1 MEVMVMGMQCKCCT
15 HSKRLDIDRA
25 IVAGASQASIAR
37 EFGVSPDS
45 VRRHRETCVSR
56 QMLKAHEMKE
66 LVHSKSLAD
75 QLQWNINKARDIL
88 ELAEKKEHL
97 GTALRAIGE
106 LRCTYELMIRVAAYL
121 QETQRVDQ
129 QQAFEERKQKIGRLS
144 EDELILFSLLHRKI
158 AGENVTIELPVKPFC
173 SNPGE
178 AKEPVP
184 MRTKRPFKAVKESSQ
199 PISAPEEPETEPE
212 TWNSTEP
219 QTKEIT
225 SQYRFLNPD
234 KVFPGSGD
242 SPGRIN
248 TLPLDIFSK

>member
-1 MEVMVMGMQCKCCT
+1 M
-15 HSKRLDIDRA
+15 
-25 IVAGASQASIAR
+25 
-37 EFGVSPDS
+37 
-45 VRRHRETCVSR
+45 
-56 QMLKAHEMKE
+56 
-66 LVHSKSLAD
+66 HSKSLAD

-88 ELAEKKEHL
+88 ALAEKKEHL

-121 QETQRVDQ
+121 EETQKEDERQ
-129 QQAFEERKQKIGRLS
+129 TFEEYKQKLGRLS
-144 EDELILFSLLHRKI
+144 EDELILLSLINKKI
-158 AGENVTIELPVKPFC
+158 AGEDVVIKLPVKPFC

-184 MRTKRPFKAVKESSQ
+184 MRTKRPSKTVKESSQ

-219 QTKEIT
+219 QTKKIT

>member
-1 MEVMVMGMQCKCCT
+1 MQCKCCT

-144 EDELILFSLLHRKI
+144 EDELILFSLLNKKI
-158 AGENVTIELPVKPFC
+158 AGGDVVIELPENSNNIFRGPSGEVKEPISIRTKKSFK
-173 SNPGE
+173 
-178 AKEPVP
+178 AKESP
-184 MRTKRPFKAVKESSQ
+184 Q
-199 PISAPEEPETEPE
+199 PISPEEEPEEGY
-212 TWNSTEP
+212 NTEP
-219 QTKEIT
+219 QTMKVT

-248 TLPLDIFSK
+248 TLSLDIFSK